1 MKKIDDK
8 GFTLI
13 ELLLTVGISS
23 IVVILIFS
31 FFMNNVKVFDILDNE
46 MELQHQEQFALDF
59 MTEKLMQC
67 SSIKEVIDKDNNDV
81 TNTRQRV
88 NIKKIKLN
96 GIEPSGQKGGY
107 IFQLNYNDDRKS
119 YDLKYGILSA
129 EISYANMEIAN
140 YIDKIEIEPV
150 PANLTYYDAKGIV
163 LHIYVK
169 KDERNNE
176 ISTQI
181 TFRNK

>member
-1 MKKIDDK
+1 MKEIDDK

-13 ELLLTVGISS
+13 ELLLTIGISS

-31 FFMNNVKVFDILDNE
+31 FFMNNVKVFDILEDE
-46 MELQHQEQFALDF
+46 MELQHQEQFVLDF
-59 MTEKLMQC
+59 MTERLMQC
-67 SSIKEVIDKDNNDV
+67 SDIKEVKDKDNNYV
-81 TNTRQRV
+81 TNTSQKTS
-88 NIKKIKLN
+88 IKRIVLN
-96 GIEPSGQKGGY
+96 GIEPSGKKGGY

-129 EISYANMEIAN
+129 EINYPNMEIAN

-150 PANLTYYDAKGIV
+150 PANSSYSKAKGII
-163 LHIYVK
+163 LHIYLK
-169 KDERNNE
+169 KDGRDDE